1 MHGQYRLARLL
12 PGGRTLEEYLSRG
25 GVNTYSLQQRI
36 TELEIVQHI
45 CTQSK
50 NIGRDDDFGIPSCKQ
65 FEVFAGRWR
74 IRGIGGQLARHLSR
88 SAAAI
93 FAPNSTLL
101 RFSPLVIFPT
111 PQSLCYSTKSYAHC
125 ALHRDKIFTAPT
137 MWCSVVIVSLDS
149 AKLKGETS
157 QKL

>member
-1 MHGQYRLARLL
+1 MHGQYSRTRLM
-12 PGGRTLEEYLSRG
+12 PGE
-25 GVNTYSLQQRI
+25 NTGEVFVSEWEKSTCIHFSL
-36 TELEIVQHI
+36 TELEIF
-45 CTQSK
+45 
-50 NIGRDDDFGIPSCKQ
+50 GDDDFVIQSFICKQ

-137 MWCSVVIVSLDS
+137 MWRSVVIVSLDS